1 MTLRDEHG
9 NLTKFYE
16 IVRNGERFQY
26 GIEKVNLLTP
36 KFFFVHENGES
47 LIKSGKTCP
56 VKAVFTFKD
65 GNKVH
70 IRGDRYDG
78 RVHVMVANFKRL
90 IANYHKQRVLL
101 NCKIYENL
109 GLLNDLAFKI
119 DPLKQKEPL
128 TNSSLVY
135 YYDTS
140 LGKNA
145 LQLNLLNIYL
155 DEPCK

>member
-9 NLTKFYE
+9 NLTKTYE
-16 IVRNGERFQY
+16 IVRNGER
-26 GIEKVNLLTP
+26 VNFSIQNVNFLTP
-36 KFFFVHENGES
+36 KLFFVHENGES

-56 VKAVFTFKD
+56 IKAVFAFKD

-90 IANYHKQRVLL
+90 IANYSKQKVLL
-101 NCKIYENL
+101 SCKIYENL
-109 GLLNDLAFKI
+109 GLLNELTFGI
-119 DPLKQKEPL
+119 EPL
-128 TNSSLVY
+128 TNSSLAY
-135 YYDTS
+135 YYDTT
-140 LGKNA
+140 LQGRPQ

-155 DEPCK
+155 DEACK